1 MVRPGYTRNDQNV
14 VVHKPACRARNLAVT
29 LEPSAETRASTSLTS
44 VCRRGDWCW
53 LDGNPMSGPDGQA
66 RTDFRAYKIPPGK
79 HLFEIKGDPKLQP
92 WSEEVVI
99 EPGVIKK
106 VKANLVM
113 VGEPSRGPAQ
123 PPPAQAGS
131 GPVVDQI
138 KPENGGAKPTGP
150 VASAGAQAHRRPTR
164 PATRE
169 PRSDDDTSS
178 SRSDDSSSGGG
189 GDCTITVGTRPWS
202 EVWIDGKNTGRHT
215 PYSENIA
222 CGKHKLM
229 FRSART

>member
-1 MVRPGYTRNDQNV
+1 VPPGGLV
-14 VVHKPACRARNLAVT
+14 
-29 LEPSAETRASTSLTS
+29 
-44 VCRRGDWCW
+44 W
-53 LDGNPMSGPDGQA
+53 LDGNPMAGPDGQA

-113 VGEPSRGPAQ
+113 VAEPSRGASQ
-123 PPPAQAGS
+123 AARANPPPPVDTQAREAGNADAGARTGAGAG
-131 GPVVDQI
+131 GPLAL
-138 KPENGGAKPTGP
+138 GGAQQP
-150 VASAGAQAHRRPTR
+150 HRRPTR
-164 PATRE
+164 PARD
-169 PRSDDDTSS
+169 PRSDDDSS
-178 SRSDDSSSGGG
+178 SSASGGDSSSSGGG

-202 EVWIDGKNTGRHT
+202 EVWIDGRNTGRHT
-215 PYSENIA
+215 PYSESIA

-229 FRSART
+229 FRRPDMNLTRNETVVIRPGEKFRQSYPLEEEE